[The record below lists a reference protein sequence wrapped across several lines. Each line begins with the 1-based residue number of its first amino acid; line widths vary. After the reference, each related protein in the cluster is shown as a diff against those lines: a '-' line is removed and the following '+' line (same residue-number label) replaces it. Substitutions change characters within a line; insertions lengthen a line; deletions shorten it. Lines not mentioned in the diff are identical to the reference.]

1 MWKFIIFV
9 IYREI
14 LVLALS
20 VLTALVID
28 IVSANWEEFYESMIL
43 LFFLYQLV
51 VLVQIL
57 DFYGKKKS
65 ILNKKRGAKQI
76 RENEVKR

>member
-65 ILNKKRGAKQI
+65 ILNKK
-76 RENEVKR
+76 KRR